1 MLWRWALD
9 HAAPL
14 LDLRLSQVSSI
25 RAELVTISHNLK
37 FFFVLWI
44 LALWIR
50 RHCCWTC
57 VSSELELSRAPLS
70 WSRVELNWVGVEL
83 SSIGVEL
90 RLVQYRFSVFVV
102 VAQRGVSMLWCLV
115 VQQKNFPRVRG
126 RRCNSSS
133 NAAGFCKLFCYFGD
147 LSGMLAYHAIG
158 YILCSAFTLC

>member
-115 VQQKNFPRVRG
+115 VQQKNFHVFVVVVATRAQMQLDFV
-126 RRCNSSS
+126 SYS
-133 NAAGFCKLFCYFGD
+133 AI
-147 LSGMLAYHAIG
+147 LA
-158 YILCSAFTLC
+158 ILVACWHTMQ